1 MENLRQQI
9 TVTWRASKTYLLY
22 GPLGASDPDFA
33 VGGGGRRRGLA
44 TQTGSGHR
52 HNRVPHTFYKQMQIY
67 TNLLTIHVTQ
77 ETINKHTQQEL
88 LQAFTAGLSVHSVI
102 YCSQNGLV

>member
-33 VGGGGRRRGLA
+33 VGGGGGEKKGVSDPDR
-44 TQTGSGHR
+44 
-52 HNRVPHTFYKQMQIY
+52 
-67 TNLLTIHVTQ
+67 
-77 ETINKHTQQEL
+77 
-88 LQAFTAGLSVHSVI
+88 
-102 YCSQNGLV
+102 